1 MYIEAIVLGFLI
13 GKLRRGRLS
22 NFLGMR
28 FKGWYLTIAAL
39 VLFLI
44 PYLLRLLQIEMP
56 MLSIFPFAAML
67 LCGVVALINLRVPG
81 MKLFLLGLLLNL
93 LIMGVNGFQMPID
106 TAAMT
111 ELGYS
116 QFVESIASGEV
127 LNYRPLEGTIG
138 LSLLLAK
145 VHKLPAW
152 YPLSTVISIGD
163 LLACIGIAWMIQ
175 QMMVTYRKGSMLN
188 FSFGSSF
195 GRN

>member
-1 MYIEAIVLGFLI
+1 MYIEALVFGFVI

-28 FKGWYLTIAAL
+28 FKGWYLTIVAL

-44 PYLLRLLQIEMP
+44 PFVLRLFQVEAP
-56 MLSIFPFAAML
+56 MLSMFPYASML
-67 LCGVVALINLRVPG
+67 LCALVAMMNRRVPG
-81 MKLFLLGLLLNL
+81 MKLFLVGLLLNL
-93 LIMGVNGFQMPID
+93 VIMGMNGFQMPID
-106 TAAMT
+106 TGAMT

-127 LNYRPLEGTIG
+127 VNYRPLEGTTG
-138 LSLLLAK
+138 FSLLLAK

-152 YPLSTVISIGD
+152 YPLSTVVSIGD
-163 LLACIGIAWMIQ
+163 LLAAVGIAWIIQ
-175 QMMVTYRKGSMLN
+175 QTMVTYRQGSMLN
-188 FSFGSSF
+188 FSFSNF